1 MNTTSPAQ
9 RDENYLL
16 LDSPQPIFELI
27 YRAAQEIG
35 CIPGLLDFGV
45 FGYDVERN
53 LAVVQIQRE
62 YKAEGGQTKYRKI
75 CVLIGIDN
83 GKVFVDRINVR
94 PDSIPFIDKMT
105 PEDVVNWAH
114 SIIFDF
120 PHATKFVEIIRQ
132 GNLALIP
139 MMSIPFEVVRDAH
152 FDAVAEEDHFIKSM
166 TMGEDHEVIVDG
178 DLYEDRKGC
187 LYVDGTIKVVHTKG
201 QYDTVRTKGL
211 YKVAMVR
218 RPKSL
223 DWIREALTD

>member
-9 RDENYLL
+9 RDENHLL
-16 LDSPQPIFELI
+16 INSPQPTFDLI
-27 YRAAQEIG
+27 YRAIQEIG
-35 CIPGLLDFGV
+35 CILGHLDFGV

-53 LAVVQIQRE
+53 LAVVRIRRE
-62 YKAEGGQTKYRKI
+62 YKAEGGQMKHRQI

-83 GKVFVDRINVR
+83 GKVFVDRIIVR

-105 PEDVVNWAH
+105 PEKVVKWAE
-114 SIIFDF
+114 SELFQVPISKLD
-120 PHATKFVEIIRQ
+120 KIIRQ

-178 DLYEDRKGC
+178 DLYEDKKGC
-187 LYVDGTIKVVHTKG
+187 LYVDGTIKVVHMKG